1 MILSA
6 NFSAV
11 FTDQVVNSAQSFNYF
26 RGNLETSGEFFLA
39 MDKLLRARKSGS
51 EEERFYK
58 ILGVRYA
65 QFIKSRR

>member
-26 RGNLETSGEFFLA
+26 RGNLETSGNFSF
-39 MDKLLRARKSGS
+39 G
-51 EEERFYK
+51 Y
-58 ILGVRYA
+58 G
-65 QFIKSRR
+65 